1 MVTGPE
7 GAMVCLLIFAF
18 VAHAGERAPV
28 DRPEAPAA
36 DVLAYPI
43 GSGDIL
49 RVEVVGEEAMSGAFR
64 VGGDGAI
71 DLPYAGRIPVA
82 GLTVDEAARAVTG
95 WLGKSV
101 LARPQVV
108 LGVET
113 YASRL
118 VDVGGIV
125 AKPASYALE
134 RGRTTVS
141 DVIVRAGGL
150 NEPSAPRAL
159 IFRDVSGERTVIE
172 VDLERLNVGDL
183 SADVELRAGDHLYVP
198 PVESVYV
205 DGQAGKP
212 GAISYRDGMTVTQA
226 IAQAGG
232 TSSTARR
239 SAVYIVRGNER
250 IPVNLKK
257 IQNGEEA
264 DIVLRPSD
272 RIFIPESA
280 F

>member
-1 MVTGPE
+1 
-7 GAMVCLLIFAF
+7 MVCLLIFAF
-18 VAHAGERAPV
+18 VAHAGERAPI

-183 SADVELRAGDHLYVP
+183 SADVELRAGDHLYIP